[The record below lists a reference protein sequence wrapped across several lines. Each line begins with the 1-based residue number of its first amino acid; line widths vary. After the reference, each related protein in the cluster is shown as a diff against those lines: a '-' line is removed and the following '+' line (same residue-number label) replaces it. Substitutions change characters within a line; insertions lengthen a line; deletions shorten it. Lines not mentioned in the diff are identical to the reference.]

1 MPRLQ
6 VVEMNYCKTNSSG
19 NVEWQTWCRGGRVYI
34 SGEAD
39 DWNGIESA

>member
-6 VVEMNYCKTNSSG
+6 VVEMNYLKTSNSG
-19 NVEWQTWCRGGRVYI
+19 NMEWQTDYII

>member
-6 VVEMNYCKTNSSG
+6 VVEMNYLKTNNSG
-19 NVEWQTWCRGGRVYI
+19 NMEWQTDYI